1 MKQVKRLFTG
11 NFTATE
17 KLFIGFSFIVA
28 VGLFLYSF
36 TQIDLSLTLSR
47 MSFWQVVQKSFQLVG
62 YFNRPL
68 STGLYIVLLVCAFG
82 LYGSLL
88 RFVQKGAISQRA
100 MWVIVILVTGI
111 LMFSYAAF
119 SYDIFNYIFDAKI
132 VTYYQ
137 QNPYEKKALDFPAD
151 PMLSFMHW
159 THRTYPYGPVW
170 LLLTVPLSF
179 LGFQVF
185 LLTYFL
191 FKILIAASYLGI
203 VYFISRIL
211 RKISPKDEV
220 FGMALFALNPL
231 VLIESLLS
239 AHNDIVM
246 MFFAVWGIYQLINKK
261 YLLSFVLFIISY
273 GIKFATESLSLP
285 IHIGAVVFLAAAVYY
300 LSRRWALHPDWERVF
315 IILSTIMIFP
325 VLVASYRTNFQP
337 WYLLYVIPFAALVG
351 QKFFIFIPMVIFSL
365 FALLQYVP
373 FLYIGNW
380 NPPVPSILSY
390 LTITP
395 AVLSLAIVIFC
406 YFRFARNTKKA

>member
-1 MKQVKRLFTG
+1 MKQVKSLFIG
-11 NFTATE
+11 DFTATE
-17 KLFIGFSFIVA
+17 KFFIGFSFIVA

-36 TQIDLSLTLSR
+36 TQVDLSLTLSR

-88 RFVQKGAISQRA
+88 RFVQGGAISQRA

-132 VTYYQ
+132 ITYYQ
-137 QNPYEKKALDFPAD
+137 QNPYEKKALDFPQD

-159 THRTYPYGPVW
+159 THRTYPYGPIW

-261 YLLSFVLFIISY
+261 YLLSFVLFALSY
-273 GIKFATESLSLP
+273 GIKFATGSLSLP
-285 IHIGAVVFLAAAVYY
+285 VHIGAVVFLAGAVYY
-300 LSRRWALHPDWERVF
+300 LSRRRALHLDRERVF
-315 IILSTIMIFP
+315 IILSIIMIFP
-325 VLVASYRTNFQP
+325 VLFASLRTNFQP
-337 WYLLYVIPFAALVG
+337 WYLLYLLPFAALVSY
-351 QKFFIFIPMVIFSL
+351 KYFVLLPTIILSF

-373 FLYIGNW
+373 YLYVGNW
-380 NPPVPSILSY
+380 DPPIPTILNF
-390 LTITP
+390 LVITSV
-395 AVLSLAIVIFC
+395 VLSFVAILFWGLMYGRRHRHI
-406 YFRFARNTKKA
+406 